1 MKKIMIYFFETLLIF
16 SEKVELANEMYDA
29 IRERENTYLKIF
41 FDFTESVGT

>member
-1 MKKIMIYFFETLLIF
+1 
-16 SEKVELANEMYDA
+16 VELANEIMYDA